1 MSMPVLSAAK
11 AVWEERD
18 RQGGGA
24 YSARALATRIG
35 DALTSVG
42 RTCRY
47 RLRIWNARI
56 NERAFL
62 RDLHECE
69 LHEMGLSFDDRC
81 QEVNKPF
88 WRA

>member
-1 MSMPVLSAAK
+1 MSMPVLPAAK
-11 AVWEERD
+11 SIWGERYQRREAQDARSLADKIGGTLASAIAV
-18 RQGGGA
+18 
-24 YSARALATRIG
+24 
-35 DALTSVG
+35 
-42 RTCRY
+42 CRG
-47 RLRIWNARI
+47 RLRTWNARI